1 MIKLLQPHAVDTAPH
16 RQVESVPSPTH
27 RAYLPPLVGDPL
39 DTGTADSYLPLPGTR
54 YKGSLPRGVNSQG
67 RPREENKSVEGKKLN
82 QQHLWKVVKGKNS
95 DKEHLWKEDT
105 WN

>member
-27 RAYLPPLVGDPL
+27 RAYLPPIVGDPL

-54 YKGSLPRGVNSQG
+54 YKDTCGDTEEAYPYHVESTL
-67 RPREENKSVEGKKLN
+67 REDRVQKNKL
-82 QQHLWKVVKGKNS
+82 VKARIPDEK
-95 DKEHLWKEDT
+95 HLWKEDT

>member
-1 MIKLLQPHAVDTAPH
+1 MPIVKDREAYH
-16 RQVESVPSPTH
+16 VESTLS
-27 RAYLPPLVGDPL
+27 R
-39 DTGTADSYLPLPGTR
+39 
-54 YKGSLPRGVNSQG
+54 